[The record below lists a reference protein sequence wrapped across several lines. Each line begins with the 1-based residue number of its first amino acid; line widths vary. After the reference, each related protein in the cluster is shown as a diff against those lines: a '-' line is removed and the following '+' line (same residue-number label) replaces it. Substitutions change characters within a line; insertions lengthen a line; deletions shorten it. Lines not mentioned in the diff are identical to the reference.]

1 MNTVVVN
8 SSQDLQAID
17 GVANHDRD
25 IAVSRG
31 FVGGAMSGSIAF
43 VGGIIGGD
51 GDCTGEMDDEVAERY
66 LSALVYSGCRGR
78 ADFRYRP
85 RPLRVKLSTSWGHIQ
100 LSHKHEARNHYSSF
114 PSSNAVGLSA

>member
-1 MNTVVVN
+1 VRKNAPSFPSLLLLYKVQTRSIYNNLIAIYKHQNPCEEFVIPLSSVNTVVVN

-66 LSALVYSGCRGR
+66 LS
-78 ADFRYRP
+78 F
-85 RPLRVKLSTSWGHIQ
+85 
-100 LSHKHEARNHYSSF
+100 
-114 PSSNAVGLSA
+114 GLLWLQRES